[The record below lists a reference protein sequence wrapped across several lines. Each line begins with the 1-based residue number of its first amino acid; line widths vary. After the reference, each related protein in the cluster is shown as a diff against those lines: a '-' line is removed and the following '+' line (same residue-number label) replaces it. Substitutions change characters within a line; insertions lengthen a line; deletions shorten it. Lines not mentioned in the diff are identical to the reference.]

1 MYLVFTCIFRCKVG
15 VPDKTQGVLFSPV
28 PVEFTYF
35 DPERI
40 GVELLSKSVGLEGGM
55 VPIMSDLEV
64 IESVLSKMES
74 NIERLMDYVK
84 SVIVCMIHVHCIIRV
99 CVCTFAQLHVCTF
112 ICIKVSYR
120 WGEAPGIPPPQE
132 FSSLIL

>member
-99 CVCTFAQLHVCTF
+99 CVCVRLHSYMYVHLY
-112 ICIKVSYR
+112 VSR
-120 WGEAPGIPPPQE
+120 FHTDGGRHLGSPHPK
-132 FSSLIL
+132 SSPV